1 MEIIAMRGKDQFVVV
16 LEKILCALVTIPKES
31 VIYKSDP
38 WSFLKF
44 GYFTDPEYDEE
55 ILTKI
60 EQLLAKQIW

>member
-1 MEIIAMRGKDQFVVV
+1 MEIIAMRGKDRFLVVI
-16 LEKILCALVTIPKES
+16 EKNLCALVNVRDDT

-60 EQLLAKQIW
+60 EQLLAKQI